1 MNIGGKKGLA
11 LILLV
16 ALCLSCAACQATAIV
31 PETAAAQE
39 TAAPYGAEDLTGCW
53 VTEMPEKNSYEASF
67 FAVQFLSNGEWVCT
81 NVNKS
86 GKHKQRGFEFYC
98 RNGLSFY
105 EQTGS
110 YYTEKGGTLLL
121 KDVQGTDKCVL
132 DYKRE
137 GDKLVMSTDAT
148 TYEFTLWDK
157 NISHLCEYG
166 KAG

>member
-1 MNIGGKKGLA
+1 MNICGKKGLA

-16 ALCLSCAACQATAIV
+16 VLCLSCAACQATAIV

-39 TAAPYGAEDLTGCW
+39 TAAPYGVEDLTGCW
-53 VTEMPEKNSYEASF
+53 VTEMPKEDSYEACF
-67 FAVQFLSNGEWVCT
+67 FAVQFFSNGEWVCA

-86 GKHKQRGFEFYC
+86 GGYMRRSFVFYSG
-98 RNGLSFY
+98 NGLGFSG
-105 EQTGS
+105 QTGS

-137 GDKLVMSTDAT
+137 GDKLVMSTDET